1 MSSYPASVP
10 SPSRA
15 RVLAD
20 LVPGA
25 STATVVREVALVAGG
40 AVLTGI
46 AAQIAIPLPG
56 TPVPLTLQTFAV
68 LVVGAALGWRRGLL
82 ALALYAVV
90 GLVGVPWFA
99 EGKSGWAF
107 ASMGYV
113 LGFVFAA
120 ALVGWLAE
128 RGADRRPLTTAMIM
142 VLGSVVIYVCGVSV
156 LMPALDVDL
165 LTALELGVV
174 PFLVTDAI
182 KVVLA
187 AGVLPLAWR
196 LAGES
201 DRERRSRRLRSSAD
215 EL

>member
-1 MSSYPASVP
+1 MSTYPVSLPTAARP
-10 SPSRA
+10 

-25 STATVVREVALVAGG
+25 STATAVREVALVTGG
-40 AVLTGI
+40 AALTGV

-82 ALALYAVV
+82 ALGLYAVV
-90 GLVGVPWFA
+90 GLIGVPWFA
-99 EGKSGWAF
+99 QGNSGWAF

-128 RGADRRPLTTAMIM
+128 RGADRRPLSTAMIM

-165 LTALELGVV
+165 VTAVELGVV

-187 AGVLPLAWR
+187 AGVLPAAWR
-196 LAGES
+196 LAGNRDS
-201 DRERRSRRLRSSAD
+201 
-215 EL
+215 